1 MTDLIRLAAGRS
13 PSLWFV
19 PDPREPGERLVLA
32 GVGVFAVGLVA
43 VVAIVVA
50 FLLGSDNAP
59 LVLTLLAL
67 LMPVGLA
74 LGLLGLLRRARR

>member
-1 MTDLIRLAAGRS
+1 MSS
-13 PSLWFV
+13 PI
-19 PDPREPGERLVLA
+19 PREPGERLVLA
-32 GVGVFAVGLVA
+32 GVAVFSVGLL
-43 VVAIVVA
+43 AIVTIVIA

-59 LVLTLLAL
+59 LPLTLLSL

>member
-1 MTDLIRLAAGRS
+1 
-13 PSLWFV
+13 
-19 PDPREPGERLVLA
+19 VLA
-32 GVGVFAVGLVA
+32 GAGVFAVGLLA
-43 VVAIVVA
+43 FVAIVAA

-59 LVLTLLAL
+59 LTLTLVSL

>member
-1 MTDLIRLAAGRS
+1 M
-13 PSLWFV
+13 
-19 PDPREPGERLVLA
+19 LA
-32 GVGVFAVGLVA
+32 GVGLFGVGLLA
-43 VVAIVVA
+43 VVVIVIA

-59 LVLTLLAL
+59 LPLTLLCL